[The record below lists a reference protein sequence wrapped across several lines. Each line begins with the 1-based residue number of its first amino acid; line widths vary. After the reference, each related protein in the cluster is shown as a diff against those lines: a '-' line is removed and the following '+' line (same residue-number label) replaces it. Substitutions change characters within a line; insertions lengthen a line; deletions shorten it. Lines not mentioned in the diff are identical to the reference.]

1 MLKLT
6 DRQIA
11 DYFHRSYTAVD
22 GLWFMKVEAACGFDT
37 ALDIDVEV
45 WKVMP
50 KIQARKLKAISGL
63 ENGLDAL
70 FECFTIKLAIEH
82 FEFTAVRDPAGGFE
96 VRMTACPWVEL
107 LAKANRL
114 HLAEKIGTRICDTE
128 YTVWAR
134 EFGPDIRVEFAD
146 RLCKGCSTCTVRF
159 G

>member
-37 ALDIDVEV
+37 ALDIDTGV

-50 KIQARKLKAISGL
+50 KIQAR
-63 ENGLDAL
+63 
-70 FECFTIKLAIEH
+70 
-82 FEFTAVRDPAGGFE
+82 
-96 VRMTACPWVEL
+96 MTTCPWVDL
-107 LAKANRL
+107 LAKANRQ
-114 HLAEKIGTRICDTE
+114 HLAEKIGTRICDPE
-128 YTVWAR
+128 YAVWAG

-159 G
+159 T